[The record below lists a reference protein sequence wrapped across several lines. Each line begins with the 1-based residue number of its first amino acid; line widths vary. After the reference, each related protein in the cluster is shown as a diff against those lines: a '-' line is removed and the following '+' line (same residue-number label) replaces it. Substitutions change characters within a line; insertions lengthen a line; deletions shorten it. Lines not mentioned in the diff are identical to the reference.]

1 MWDSQRNDFTSV
13 LIDAGHKFSVG
24 GQASVDVILIVLAV
38 VLAYVL
44 GSFPVGYLL
53 GKLWGVNVLS
63 HASGRTGG
71 TNVLR
76 AAGALAGLLTGLL
89 DVGKGMLA
97 VWLAGQITGSPL
109 AESLAGAAVVL
120 GHCYSVFLR
129 FHGGGGVATSIGASA
144 AIYFPLGLAMTIV
157 LVSVIAI
164 SRMASVGSLVT
175 TTLVPIALLVL
186 GLIGTL
192 PLIYTL
198 YGVLVWMIIV
208 YSHLPNIRRLIAGT
222 ERRLGQPKE

>member
-1 MWDSQRNDFTSV
+1 ME
-13 LIDAGHKFSVG
+13 
-24 GQASVDVILIVLAV
+24 VILV
-38 VLAYVL
+38 VLTVMFAYLL
-44 GSFPVGYLL
+44 GSFPAGYLL
-53 GKLWGVNVLS
+53 GKLWGVDVLG

-76 AAGALAGLLTGLL
+76 AAGALAGFLTGLL

-97 VWLAGQITGSPL
+97 VWLAGLITGSPL

-120 GHCYSVFLR
+120 GHCYSIFLG
-129 FHGGGGVATSIGASA
+129 FHGGGGVATSMGALA
-144 AIYFPLGLAMTIV
+144 AIYFPLGLAHFVV

-198 YGVLVWMIIV
+198 YGVLAWIIIV
-208 YSHLPNIRRLIAGT
+208 YSHLPNIRRLMAGT
-222 ERRLGQPKE
+222 ERRLGEPKE

>member
-1 MWDSQRNDFTSV
+1 MEV
-13 LIDAGHKFSVG
+13 MLV
-24 GQASVDVILIVLAV
+24 VLAV
-38 VLAYVL
+38 VLAYLL
-44 GSFPVGYLL
+44 GSFPAGYLL
-53 GKLWGVNVLS
+53 GKLWGVDVRG

-97 VWLAGQITGSPL
+97 VWLAGQIAGSPL
-109 AESLAGAAVVL
+109 AKSLAGAAVVL
-120 GHCYSVFLR
+120 GHCYSVFLGFR
-129 FHGGGGVATSIGASA
+129 GGGGVATSMGALA
-144 AIYFPLGLAMTIV
+144 AIYFPLGLAHFFT

-186 GLIGTL
+186 GLLDTL

-198 YGVLVWMIIV
+198 YGVLIWMIIV